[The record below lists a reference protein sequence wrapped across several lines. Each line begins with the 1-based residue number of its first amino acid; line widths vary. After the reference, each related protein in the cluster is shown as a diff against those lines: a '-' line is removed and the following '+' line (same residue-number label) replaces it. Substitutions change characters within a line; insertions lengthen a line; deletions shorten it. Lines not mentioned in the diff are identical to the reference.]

1 MTYNLTSLQDSL
13 TISNL
18 FVWANDA
25 TGQILFGLFLLATF
39 FVMLIV
45 LKKYEFRSAL
55 VSASWITFILSVI
68 LRAGGL
74 VPILYPIAFLI
85 LVAGTMFYLV
95 TSNT

>member
-13 TISNL
+13 TISQV

-25 TGQILFGLFLLATF
+25 TGQILFGLILIATF

-45 LKKYEFRSAL
+45 LKKYEFRSSL
-55 VSASWITFILSVI
+55 VSASWTVFIMSI
-68 LRAGGL
+68 LFRAAGL
-74 VPILYPIAFLI
+74 VPILYPIGFLI
-85 LVAGTMFYLV
+85 LTAGTMFYLV